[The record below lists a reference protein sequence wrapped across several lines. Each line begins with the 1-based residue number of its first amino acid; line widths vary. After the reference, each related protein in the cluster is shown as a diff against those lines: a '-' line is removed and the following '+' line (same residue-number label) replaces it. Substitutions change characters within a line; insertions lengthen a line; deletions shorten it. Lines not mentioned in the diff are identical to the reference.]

1 MLAEVRGGYGNA
13 VVIDHGNSLGT
24 LYGHTSKMLV
34 KPGQLVKR
42 GDVIAL
48 VGSTGLSTGPH
59 LHFETRIKGM
69 PIDPEGVDRLRRQE
83 VVYPVRRATDRA
95 GATG

>member
-69 PIDPEGVDRLRRQE
+69 PIDPEGVIDFDE
-83 VVYPVRRATDRA
+83 KVVYPVLADD
-95 GATG
+95 